1 MKFGLKS
8 LGLLA
13 VALVGLCLFAGE
25 ASAQCHGSCGAAI
38 VSAPIVSAPLVS
50 YAQPLVA
57 VAPVVQLQQVV
68 QAAPVVQQQVVA
80 PAPVV
85 QQVVVPTVP
94 VLNFV
99 QQVYAQPLVAN
110 VVSGYHANAIVG
122 HSAAIVNVAPFNHV
136 RQAIVV
142 NQRRAA
148 AIVVAPRRDPLV
160 VVNGRRW

>member
-1 MKFGLKS
+1 MKFVLKS

-13 VALVGLCLFAGE
+13 VALVGLCLLAGE
-25 ASAQCHGSCGAAI
+25 ASAQCHGTCGAAI

-50 YAQPLVA
+50 Y

-68 QAAPVVQQQVVA
+68 QAAPIVQQQVVA
-80 PAPVV
+80 APVV
-85 QQVVVPTVP
+85 QQVTVPTVP

-110 VVSGYHANAIVG
+110 VVSGYHSQAIVGHHANAIV
-122 HSAAIVNVAPFNHV
+122 AVAPFNRV

-148 AIVVAPRRDPLV
+148 IVVAPRAVVARPIV
-160 VVNGRRW
+160 VVNGRRR

>member
-1 MKFGLKS
+1 MKFSLKS

-13 VALVGLCLFAGE
+13 VALVGLCLFAGD
-25 ASAQCHGSCGAAI
+25 AKAQCCYANA
-38 VSAPIVSAPLVS
+38 VVAAPIYSAPLVS
-50 YAQPLVA
+50 Y

-68 QAAPVVQQQVVA
+68 QAAPIVQQQVVQ
-80 PAPVV
+80 PQV
-85 QQVVVPTVP
+85 QAVTVPTVP

-110 VVSGYHANAIVG
+110 VVSGYHSQAIVG
-122 HSAAIVNVAPFNHV
+122 HRAAAIVNVAPFNHV

-148 AIVVAPRRDPLV
+148 IVVAPRAVVARPIV
-160 VVNGRRW
+160 VVNGRRR

>member
-1 MKFGLKS
+1 MVLDKEIRMKKVLAIV
-8 LGLLA
+8 GLLF
-13 VALVGLCLFAGE
+13 LAGSV
-25 ASAQCHGSCGAAI
+25 SAQCCVANAI
-38 VSAPIVSAPLVS
+38 VAQPI
-50 YAQPLVA
+50 YAQPLVSY
-57 VAPVVQLQQVV
+57 APVVQLQQVV
-68 QAAPVVQQQVVA
+68 QAAPVVQQQVQQVVA

-110 VVSGYHANAIVG
+110 VVSGYHSQAIVG
-122 HSAAIVNVAPFNHV
+122 VHHGAASIVNVAPFNHV

-148 AIVVAPRRDPLV
+148 AIVVAPRRAPLV
-160 VVNGRRW
+160 VVNGRRR